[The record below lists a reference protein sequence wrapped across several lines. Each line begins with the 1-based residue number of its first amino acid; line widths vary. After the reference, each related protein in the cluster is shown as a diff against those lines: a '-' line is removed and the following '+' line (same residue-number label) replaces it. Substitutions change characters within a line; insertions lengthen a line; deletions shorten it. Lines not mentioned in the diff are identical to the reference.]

1 MKATSACGTF
11 YLLVDVVILAT
22 AISKHHHSVLCFIA
36 AWNLLPPSLCLQA
49 VLQKQIALSIPR
61 NFPSNPTALRNNWN
75 IIQIFKTT
83 HDKLGKNPLI
93 SMRSSL
99 DFTLGELSLGNS
111 ISTDCVFPSHL
122 LHVSKG
128 KNRIIVKLFYL
139 TNINKNLV
147 KKYWWQGKNQKKL
160 LPVARA
166 DVHLAQASGSC
177 IKNQMREKLW
187 LWLPREGGD
196 SLRGLKLLEVGLS
209 IRWGTTLKLSLISIY
224 SEEYQSM
231 GL

>member
-1 MKATSACGTF
+1 MSLSPLPGRKAFFPLPIHFFNFFHKLIWSNFSTREAAFYMKATSACGTF

-147 KKYWWQGKNQKKL
+147 KKYWW
-160 LPVARA
+160 
-166 DVHLAQASGSC
+166 
-177 IKNQMREKLW
+177 
-187 LWLPREGGD
+187 
-196 SLRGLKLLEVGLS
+196 
-209 IRWGTTLKLSLISIY
+209 
-224 SEEYQSM
+224 
-231 GL
+231 